1 MIKIIFY
8 IKSAKVK
15 LNGES
20 PIFAKITLRNQSI
33 TLSTGKSITQQRWIS
48 TKKLRNV
55 LKLDKEK
62 VMKHGLELL
71 HLQIERKFNELSKLD
86 PEVSL
91 NTLKTE
97 IIGKSTTKVSN
108 QLLDIFD
115 KHNIDFKRKVKVG
128 ERTKASLQKYLR
140 SKDLLQAFIK
150 KNYRLDNIAI
160 DKVNSAFIYNLESFL
175 KYESTYKGKVGIKNN
190 SVVKYF
196 KNFKTVCN
204 YGIKMELIE
213 KNPFAFYSGKL
224 NIKDATFLSQ
234 EELNQIE
241 SKIFTID
248 RLEKVKDIFLFSC
261 YTGYAP
267 IDASSL
273 TSDNLIKDNNGDLWI
288 KTDRI
293 KTGIKANVPVLPPV
307 QRIIDKYKDTET
319 GLIPKISN
327 QKMNAYLKE
336 IADLCGIKNNLTWY
350 VARHTFA
357 TTVALG
363 NGIKIENVSAM
374 MGHTNIR
381 QTQHYA
387 KVLDLNVMDDM
398 KKLKEKYQ

>member
-1 MIKIIFY
+1 
-8 IKSAKVK
+8 
-15 LNGES
+15 
-20 PIFAKITLRNQSI
+20 
-33 TLSTGKSITQQRWIS
+33 
-48 TKKLRNV
+48 
-55 LKLDKEK
+55 
-62 VMKHGLELL
+62 
-71 HLQIERKFNELSKLD
+71 
-86 PEVSL
+86 
-91 NTLKTE
+91 
-97 IIGKSTTKVSN
+97 
-108 QLLDIFD
+108 
-115 KHNIDFKRKVKVG
+115 
-128 ERTKASLQKYLR
+128 
-140 SKDLLQAFIK
+140 
-150 KNYRLDNIAI
+150 
-160 DKVNSAFIYNLESFL
+160 
-175 KYESTYKGKVGIKNN
+175 
-190 SVVKYF
+190 
-196 KNFKTVCN
+196 
-204 YGIKMELIE
+204 MELIE

-267 IDASSL
+267 IDAASL
-273 TSDNLIKDNNGDLWI
+273 TADNLIKDNNGDLWI